1 VGQGKLEVIS
11 VNILETSNSY
21 LKRMLRGIDP
31 KIAVIS
37 GTDQIIRDFDG
48 VESIPAAY
56 LFNAEGKEVFRVGGD
71 PGPPGRHYIT
81 ARELAREVGNL
92 R

>member
-1 VGQGKLEVIS
+1 
-11 VNILETSNSY
+11 
-21 LKRMLRGIDP
+21 MLRGIDP

-37 GTDQIIRDFDG
+37 GTGQIIKDFDG
-48 VESIPAAY
+48 VQSIPAAY
-56 LFNAEGKEVFRVGGD
+56 LFDTQGREVFRVGGD

-81 ARELAREVGNL
+81 ARDLAREVGNL

>member
-1 VGQGKLEVIS
+1 MIS
-11 VNILETSNSY
+11 VNAFENSDTY
-21 LKRMLRGIDP
+21 LKRKLRKVDP
-31 KIAVIS
+31 KIAVVD
-37 GTDQIIRDFDG
+37 GTDQLIRDFDG
-48 VESIPAAY
+48 VQSIPAAY
-56 LFNAEGKEVFRVGGD
+56 LFDALGKEVFRVGGD